1 MIESESGGRES
12 EVTEAPHRRA
22 RWPWFALGGVAAVA
36 LLAFVVVPVLRPHTY
51 AGVVL
56 QSPTPA
62 PPMEGMIDHNG
73 SPVDIEAYRGDVVLV
88 YFGYT
93 HCPDVC
99 PTTLSTA
106 AKAIEQ
112 LGDDGEQ
119 VHLLMV
125 TVDPERDTPEYL
137 AEYVTFFDDRFL
149 GVWGSDQDLA
159 TTASLYSVYYQK
171 QEGTPETGYVVDHT
185 ATLMAIDPEGYIR
198 VIYTPEHTADQ
209 LAGDLK
215 ELIA

>member
-1 MIESESGGRES
+1 MIDAEGTEGTQTV
-12 EVTEAPHRRA
+12 EVRRKV
-22 RWPWFALGGVAAVA
+22 RWPLVALGGVALVAV
-36 LLAFVVVPVLRPHTY
+36 LAFVVVPMLRPHTY

-62 PPMEGMIDHNG
+62 PPMEGLVDHNG
-73 SPVDIEAYRGDVVLV
+73 NPVDIEAYRGEVLLV

-99 PTTLSTA
+99 PTTLSAA

-112 LGDDGEQ
+112 LGDDGEK
-119 VHLLMV
+119 VNLLMV

-149 GVWGSDQDLA
+149 GVWGEPDDLA
-159 TTASLYSVYYQK
+159 TTASLYAVYYQK
-171 QEGTPETGYVVDHT
+171 QEGTVETGYVVDHT
-185 ATLMAIDPEGYIR
+185 ATLMAIDPDGYIR
-198 VIYTPEHTADQ
+198 VIYTPEHTAEQ

-215 ELIA
+215 ELVA